1 VLLPAILVGIGLAG
15 TLDEVLL
22 HQLLRWHHFYT
33 DGGATGL
40 ITDGIFHVFSTAAL
54 VAGLL
59 MMWRRDIRPG
69 QSMYGGI
76 LIGAGGFNLYDGTIQ
91 HKLLKLHEVREGAH
105 PETPYDVV
113 FIGVALAILLAGIWL
128 RRSAVPQASEPPRA
142 T

>member
-1 VLLPAILVGIGLAG
+1 ML
-15 TLDEVLL
+15 
-22 HQLLRWHHFYT
+22 T
-33 DGGATGL
+33 DGLFHLVATG
-40 ITDGIFHVFSTAAL
+40 AL
-54 VAGLL
+54 VAGLVML
-59 MMWRRDIRPG
+59 WRRDARPTRELW
-69 QSMYGGI
+69 GGI
-76 LIGAGGFNLYDGTIQ
+76 LIGAGAFNLYDGTIQ